1 MANEIKIEGL
11 AELNKMLQQLPAKVE
26 KNIIRGGLR
35 AGAAVF
41 RDKTKANIPAQM
53 LALKRSIRI
62 TTNTRSGRI
71 TATVVAGNKDAYYA
85 HWIEYGTASYY
96 QGKGRTVG
104 QPYAIRPRGGAA
116 ALRFNN
122 IFTGG
127 VIHPGIRPRPYMRPA
142 VDSGTQ
148 EAIRAMVDYMKARI
162 EREMRLPS
170 R

>member
-11 AELNKMLQQLPAKVE
+11 AELNKMLQLLPAKIE
-26 KNIIRGGLR
+26 RNILRGGLR

-41 RDKTKANIPAQM
+41 RDKAKVNVPAQM
-53 LALKRSIRI
+53 QSLRRSIRI
-62 TTNTRSGRI
+62 TTNARSGRVM
-71 TATVVAGNKDAYYA
+71 ATVVAGSRDAYYA
-85 HWIEYGTASYY
+85 HWVEYGTASYY
-96 QGKGRTVG
+96 TGKGRSVG

-122 IFTGG
+122 IYTGS
-127 VIHPGIRPRPYMRPA
+127 VIHPGVRPKPYMRPA
-142 VDSGTQ
+142 VDAGTD
-148 EAIRAMVDYMKARI
+148 EALRAMVDYMKSRI

>member
-11 AELNKMLQQLPAKVE
+11 AELNKMLQLLPSKIE

-41 RDKTKANIPAQM
+41 QEKARANIPAQM

-62 TTNTRSGRI
+62 KTNSRSGRVS
-71 TATVVAGNKDAYYA
+71 ATVVAGNRDAYYA

-96 QGKGRTVG
+96 TGKGRTVG

-116 ALRFNN
+116 ALAFNN
-122 IFTGG
+122 IFTGS
-127 VIHPGIRPRPYMRPA
+127 VIHPGVRPRPYMRPA
-142 VDSGTQ
+142 VDAGTQ
-148 EAIRAMVDYMKARI
+148 EALSAMVDYMKSRI
-162 EREMRLPS
+162 EKEMRLPS
-170 R
+170 K